1 MRPCFFPT
9 ESFKGSTAK
18 RPFTSWLVE
27 VVDKE
32 KGVDGKRASGWSWSY
47 YRGKQLVRLFAEW
60 ISAGVITQSVAM
72 SDARSTDPRQATT
85 SKMRCAWAKPI

>member
-18 RPFTSWLVE
+18 RPFTSRSVE
-27 VVDKE
+27 VVDKG

-47 YRGKQLVRLFAEW
+47 YRGSFVQAARPFVCGMDIGWSNNPKRCYVRCTL
-60 ISAGVITQSVAM
+60 
-72 SDARSTDPRQATT
+72 D
-85 SKMRCAWAKPI
+85 